1 MKSLVEVLEGF
12 YGTVAGGS
20 LFCEPATKKKFI
32 KMGSMIMSL
41 YVFPTFIS
49 SNIPINIVKEILNLK
64 LFAKSRINWKSSS
77 SGAHEKSYV
86 SIYTFQQMKDAF
98 AELIKRGKCKEEI
111 KVLREIYKYVQA
123 HQSIANREA
132 LGTMIALI
140 FSLAVLERDRFIEL
154 PQNPTLDDIF
164 KIANKGNQDDM
175 DYISDLVYHHKYD
188 RIFNYSDNWFERLLP
203 VEEQDS

>member
-12 YGTVAGGS
+12 YGTVAGEG
-20 LFCEPATKKKFI
+20 LFCEPAAKRRFI
-32 KMGSMIMSL
+32 KIGSTFISL
-41 YVFPTFIS
+41 SVFPTFTS
-49 SNIPINIVKEILNLK
+49 SNIPTNIVKEILSLK

-77 SGAHEKSYV
+77 SGAHKISYV

-111 KVLREIYKYVQA
+111 KVLREIYRYVQA
-123 HQSIANREA
+123 HNSIANREA

-164 KIANKGNQDDM
+164 KIANEGNQDDI
-175 DYISDLVYHHKYD
+175 DYISDLVYHHRYD
-188 RIFNYSDNWFERLLP
+188 RIFNDSDNWFERLLP
-203 VEEQDS
+203 DKKQDS